1 MTETVPDSN
10 KTQADLS
17 EITKRQLD
25 AALAVQSELLDQVQ
39 SMSQAWFVRAQ
50 SELDLFSE
58 TATKFASARSF
69 PEAAAVGQEWMSKRW
84 ALVIEDSRRSAANGQ
99 KLAQTSARL
108 FTPKPSNGGT

>member
-1 MTETVPDSN
+1 MTDTTPHSN

-25 AALAVQSELLDQVQ
+25 AAVAAQGEILEQVQ

-58 TATKFASARSF
+58 TATKFASARSL
-69 PEAAAVGQEWMSKRW
+69 PEAAAVGQEWMSKRM
-84 ALVIEDSRRSAANGQ
+84 ALVIEDSRRSAANCQ
-99 KLAQTSARL
+99 KLAQTSVRL
-108 FTPKPSNGGT
+108 FAPKPGNEGT